1 MFVILDSG
9 HGGADPGGG
18 SNKYWKEKDLALKI
32 SKYQQNR
39 LNNLGIPTVLT
50 RDKDIYLSPTE
61 RVNIVNSYANENDS
75 ILISN
80 HINNGG
86 GKGAEVIYSI
96 RDTPILG
103 NYIAEEIK
111 KTGQNIRNVYTR
123 TNSLGKD
130 YYFILRDT
138 PYSISNI
145 IEYGFA
151 DNETDQNI
159 LLYNWPVLAEAVVRA
174 IATYYNAPY
183 FPPNFTVYIVRSGDT
198 LYKIAKSYSTTID
211 KIIKDNNLKSSLLNI
226 GQELFIYQ

>member
-32 SKYQQNR
+32 SQYQQNR
-39 LNNLGIPTVLT
+39 LNSLGIKSVLT
-50 RDKDIYLSPTE
+50 RSKDIYLSPTE
-61 RVNIVNSYANENDS
+61 RVNIVNNYAKNEDS

-96 RDTPILG
+96 KDTPVLG

-138 PYSISNI
+138 PYSVNNI
-145 IEYGFA
+145 VEYGFA

-159 LLYNWPVLAEAVVRA
+159 LLYNWPVLAESVVRA
-174 IATYYNAPY
+174 IATYYNTPY
-183 FPPNFTVYIVRSGDT
+183 FPPNFAVYIVRSGDS

-211 KIIKDNNLKSSLLNI
+211 KIMKDNNLENSLLNI

>member
-32 SKYQQNR
+32 SRYQQNR
-39 LNNLGIPTVLT
+39 LNSLGIKSVLT
-50 RDKDIYLSPTE
+50 RSKDIYLSPTE
-61 RVNIVNSYANENDS
+61 RVNIVNSYAKNEDS

-96 RDTPILG
+96 KDTPVLG

-138 PYSISNI
+138 PYSVNNI
-145 IEYGFA
+145 VEYGFA

-159 LLYNWPVLAEAVVRA
+159 LLYNWPVLAEGVVRA
-174 IATYYNAPY
+174 IATYYNIPY
-183 FPPNFTVYIVRSGDT
+183 FPPNFTVYIVRNGDS

-211 KIIKDNNLKSSLLNI
+211 KIMKDNNLENSLLNI